1 MEPILGRT
9 ASGPRQKYRC
19 PLGHTRYFPTKKMR
33 HFFYCNRMAVPR
45 RNAYPVGI
53 RANLY
58 RSNSGSERAVAQL
71 TILIITPGPQRT
83 VCFNRNGMVTAAC
96 YMQSP
101 CANLDGDV
109 ATDKCSMSQLSI
121 GILTPRPQR
130 TIVLHRNGHG
140 DSPDVVEVAIEELHL
155 LFIRRIG
162 RDSDID
168 LASDRFGR
176 HQGKLRPRWA
186 RGRLIGSAT
195 AQQPGNPHG
204 RGDGNV
210 PKNHGISPPHVD
222 VRAFRGMRLFY
233 PALPGISRID
243 SLSL

>member
-130 TIVLHRNGHG
+130 TIVLHRNGVATTARQ
-140 DSPDVVEVAIEELHL
+140 DRQCVVGGI
-155 LFIRRIG
+155 
-162 RDSDID
+162 
-168 LASDRFGR
+168 
-176 HQGKLRPRWA
+176 
-186 RGRLIGSAT
+186 
-195 AQQPGNPHG
+195 
-204 RGDGNV
+204 
-210 PKNHGISPPHVD
+210 ISPTARREGNCQRKSKD
-222 VRAFRGMRLFY
+222 KRT
-233 PALPGISRID
+233 
-243 SLSL
+243 